1 MAHGTLIGGASY
13 GISGGKCL
21 VDGTEYGIKKGR
33 TLVDGTGYDVKFTPS
48 LTVRVKVEY
57 HVYGADNEELQIY
70 LDGHSY
76 YQVVPVHG
84 ISVGE
89 TKDYNFEYSTGI
101 KVGFSARKNR
111 TDVFSL
117 APAEY
122 SHVSSIT
129 LILQSFATRIEE
141 GLA

>member
-1 MAHGTLIGGASY
+1 MAHGTKVNGSSY
-13 GISGGKCL
+13 GITGGKCL
-21 VDGTEYGIKKGR
+21 VGGAEYSIKKGR
-33 TLVDGTGYDVKFTPS
+33 TLVNGTGYDVGFTPS
-48 LTVRVKVEY
+48 LTIRVKVEY
-57 HVYGADNEELQIY
+57 HVSGADNEELQIY

-84 ISVGE
+84 ISAGE

-101 KVGFSARKNR
+101 KVGFSATKNR